1 MRGLHIFRFHANVK
15 AQSLCRA
22 SSQNQTRRAGLQFC
36 ILSFFGEDT
45 LFLLRIPVYTYLIPF
60 RKDLGVI
67 YQALYRK
74 YRPRTFD
81 DVWGQENITETLKQ
95 QVTTGRTSHAY
106 LFVGTRGTGKTTCA
120 KLLARAVN
128 CEHPVNGSPCNECAA
143 CRGIEAG
150 TVMDV
155 VEIDAAS
162 NNGVDNIRALRD
174 EAIFSPATV
183 KKRVYIVDE
192 VHMLSAS
199 AFNALLKILEE
210 PPEHLMFI
218 LATTELRKVPATI
231 LSRCQRFNF
240 RRLDADVIA
249 KRLSYV
255 ARNEAINLTE
265 GAARLL
271 ARLADGGMRDA
282 LSLLDQCSGR
292 ELIDENVVLETTGAA
307 GSERIARLLETI
319 ASHDSGAAL
328 GLFAELWSDGKDP
341 AGVLSD
347 LNGLMRDALILS
359 VAPKGGGSLVS
370 GAYSTELLKRFG
382 TLFTREEL
390 LHNMTAAQE
399 GMSQLRDSPSART
412 TAELTLVRLCTP
424 SLDPSALES
433 RLSRV
438 ERMLEGGVT
447 IAPAHSVTSAPAASK
462 AAPIPEPLP
471 VLEPTPEPARAEEP
485 TVEPELAE
493 SSYDEAPPWSD
504 EDAPPLM
511 DGGMAYPAPGSDTPP
526 RHEEPKA
533 DEPIRTPAPKRDS
546 PQPIPEPVPERAPE
560 PESPPS
566 GDGFN
571 WDSFVSLVGPKLSR
585 GYAMLFRSASEASG
599 ELNGDVLTVYLS
611 AGILYN
617 GLNNP
622 ASIEAMRSAAKQ
634 LTGRDINVRLAE
646 LGDAM
651 QRNLDELR
659 AFKEVRFIRKDGN

>member
-1 MRGLHIFRFHANVK
+1 M
-15 AQSLCRA
+15 
-22 SSQNQTRRAGLQFC
+22 
-36 ILSFFGEDT
+36 
-45 LFLLRIPVYTYLIPF
+45 
-60 RKDLGVI
+60 GVI

-95 QVTTGRTSHAY
+95 QVMSGRTSHAY

-150 TVMDV
+150 TIMDV

-240 RRLDADVIA
+240 RRLDAEVIS

-255 ARNEAINLTE
+255 AEKEGMNLTP
-265 GAARLL
+265 GAAQLL

-292 ELIDENVVLETTGAA
+292 DVIDESVVLETTGAA
-307 GSERIARLLETI
+307 GSERISRILEDV
-319 ASHDSGAAL
+319 AAHDSAGAL
-328 GLFAELWSDGKDP
+328 ELFAELWRDGKDP
-341 AGVLSD
+341 AGVLGD
-347 LNGLMRDALILS
+347 LCSLMRDALILS
-359 VAPKGGGSLVS
+359 VAPKGGASLVS
-370 GAYSTELLKRFG
+370 GSYSAETLKRFG
-382 TLFTREEL
+382 SLFTREEL
-390 LHNMTAAQE
+390 LHNMTAAQN
-399 GMSQLRDSPSART
+399 GITQLRDSPSART
-412 TAELTLVRLCTP
+412 TAELTLVQLCTP
-424 SLDPSALES
+424 ALDPSALEA

-438 ERMLEGGVT
+438 EAALSSGAVIQR
-447 IAPAHSVTSAPAASK
+447 SAPEPVK
-462 AAPIPEPLP
+462 AEPVKAPSAYEPAKPVSEPEPVKTEP
-471 VLEPTPEPARAEEP
+471 VKPEPVK
-485 TVEPELAE
+485 VEPVR
-493 SSYDEAPPWSD
+493 EATATATSDDLPHWSD
-504 EDAPPLM
+504 EDAPPPP
-511 DGGMAYPAPGSDTPP
+511 DDADAPWQP
-526 RHEEPKA
+526 EEAPSRS
-533 DEPIRTPAPKRDS
+533 EPEHK
-546 PQPIPEPVPERAPE
+546 PQPAPEPVREAPPAPE
-560 PESPPS
+560 SVQQAAPAVES
-566 GDGFN
+566 GGFD
-571 WDSFVSLVGPKLSR
+571 WDKFVALVEPKLIR
-585 GYAMLFRSASEASG
+585 GYAMLFRSGAEASG
-599 ELNGDVLTVYLS
+599 ELSGDVLTVYLS
-611 AGILYN
+611 AGILFN
-617 GLNNP
+617 GLNTP
-622 ASIEAMRSAAKQ
+622 ANIEIMRAAAKQ
-634 LTGRDINVRLAE
+634 LTGRDINVRLAQ
-646 LGDAM
+646 LGDTM

>member
-1 MRGLHIFRFHANVK
+1 MR
-15 AQSLCRA
+15 
-22 SSQNQTRRAGLQFC
+22 
-36 ILSFFGEDT
+36 
-45 LFLLRIPVYTYLIPF
+45 RIPIRTYLILF

-95 QVTTGRTSHAY
+95 QVMTGRTSHAY

-249 KRLSYV
+249 KRLDYV
-255 ARNEAINLTE
+255 AKNEGINLTE

-292 ELIDENVVLETTGAA
+292 DVIDENVVLETTGAA
-307 GSERIARLLETI
+307 GSERIARLLEAI

-359 VAPKGGGSLVS
+359 VAPKGGGALVS

-382 TLFTREEL
+382 ELFTREEL
-390 LHNMTAAQE
+390 LHNMTAAQD
-399 GMSQLRDSPSART
+399 GISQLRDSPSART

-424 SLDPSALES
+424 SLDPSALEA

-438 ERMLEGGVT
+438 ERMLEGGVM
-447 IAPAHSVTSAPAASK
+447 TSAPTTPAGNKRGLAAT
-462 AAPIPEPLP
+462 AAPAAAKSEPEKAPEP
-471 VLEPTPEPARAEEP
+471 VKSAEAGPTPPA
-485 TVEPELAE
+485 PEIE
-493 SSYDEAPPWSD
+493 SVRGDDAPDDAPPWSD
-504 EDAPPLM
+504 EDAPPLRDEDM
-511 DGGMAYPAPGSDTPP
+511 PYPVPGSAPL
-526 RHEEPKA
+526 RAEPA
-533 DEPIRTPAPKRDS
+533 
-546 PQPIPEPVPERAPE
+546 PEPVRQPE
-560 PESPPS
+560 PEQTASVPEPEPERKTAAS
-566 GDGFN
+566 GGFD
-571 WDSFVSLVGPKLSR
+571 WERFVSLVGPKLSR
-585 GYAMLFRSASEASG
+585 GYAMLFRSPAEASG
-599 ELNGDVLTVYLS
+599 ELNGNVLTVYLS

-622 ASIEAMRSAAKQ
+622 ASIEAMRSAAREM
-634 LTGRDINVRLAE
+634 TGRDINVRLAE

-651 QRNLDELR
+651 QRSLDELR
-659 AFKEVRFIRKDGN
+659 AFKEVRFVRKDGN

>member
-1 MRGLHIFRFHANVK
+1 MAAFET
-15 AQSLCRA
+15 SL
-22 SSQNQTRRAGLQFC
+22 G
-36 ILSFFGEDT
+36 
-45 LFLLRIPVYTYLIPF
+45 
-60 RKDLGVI
+60 KDLGVI

-81 DVWGQENITETLKQ
+81 DVWGQETITETLKQ
-95 QVTTGRTSHAY
+95 QVMTGRTSHAY

-128 CEHPVNGSPCNECAA
+128 CEHPVNGSPCGECAA

-249 KRLSYV
+249 KRLDYV
-255 ARNEAINLTE
+255 AKTEGMNLTP

-292 ELIDENVVLETTGAA
+292 DTIDEAVVLETTGAA
-307 GSERIARLLETI
+307 GSERIVRLLEAI
-319 ASHDSGAAL
+319 AGHDSAL
-328 GLFAELWSDGKDP
+328 ALNLFAELWRDGKDP
-341 AGVLSD
+341 AGVLGD
-347 LNGLMRDALILS
+347 LNSLMRDALILS
-359 VAPKGGGSLVS
+359 VAPKGGEALTS
-370 GAYSTELLKRFG
+370 GAYDMDTLKRFDA
-382 TLFTREEL
+382 LFTREEL
-390 LHNMTAAQE
+390 LHSMTAAQE
-399 GMSQLRDSPSART
+399 GISQLRDSPSART

-424 SLDPSALES
+424 ALDKSALEA
-433 RLSRV
+433 RLSR
-438 ERMLEGGVT
+438 LEKQLDAVASGAV
-447 IAPAHSVTSAPAASK
+447 IAPAAPAQAEEK
-462 AAPIPEPLP
+462 PAATVSEPVQTHADVAPEPQRQTAPPPAPAGDDAPPPWTDDDVPPPHGDDDLP
-471 VLEPTPEPARAEEP
+471 WVSEPEVRPRTQPAPAPKPEPA
-485 TVEPELAE
+485 
-493 SSYDEAPPWSD
+493 PPVSAAS
-504 EDAPPLM
+504 E
-511 DGGMAYPAPGSDTPP
+511 
-526 RHEEPKA
+526 
-533 DEPIRTPAPKRDS
+533 
-546 PQPIPEPVPERAPE
+546 PEPVSAEPERQAE
-560 PESPPS
+560 P
-566 GDGFN
+566 GGGFE
-571 WDSFVSLVGPKLSR
+571 WAEYVRRVLPHIGVGYQFMFKN
-585 GYAMLFRSASEASG
+585 ASDAYG
-599 ELNGDVLTVYLS
+599 ELDGDLLTVHLADGLLYNRLS
-611 AGILYN
+611 APSNLEV
-617 GLNNP
+617 LRRT
-622 ASIEAMRSAAKQ
+622 ACELA
-634 LTGRDINVRLAE
+634 GREINVRLLPIA
-646 LGDAM
+646 GAM

-659 AFKEVRFIRKDGN
+659 AFQEVRFIRKDGN